1 MMEPPPAASPD
12 EEARRYLREAHA
24 LHASGQIEAA
34 LAAGRRAV
42 EVAPRLADA
51 WVYVGTTLVTRR
63 LAFREGLAALERA
76 VHLAPADPGAL
87 YSLGWCYEFVAYRL
101 EKQPGRPYRDPA
113 QLYEL
118 AAATLQRCIDLE
130 PDPGLKDDAEKLR
143 DTILDRL

>member
-1 MMEPPPAASPD
+1 MTAPPGLSRG
-12 EEARRYLREAHA
+12 ARRPRA
-24 LHASGQIEAA
+24 
-34 LAAGRRAV
+34 RRPAR
-42 EVAPRLADA
+42 PR
-51 WVYVGTTLVTRR
+51 R
-63 LAFREGLAALERA
+63 
-76 VHLAPADPGAL
+76 PGAL

-130 PDPGLKDDAEKLR
+130 PDPGLQDDAEKLR